1 MSSRRD
7 AVKAL
12 AALAA
17 AGLLPRAT
25 RAAAAPDAS
34 ATEASAPD
42 ARAPNATAPDAMKRI
57 GLQLYT
63 VRSLMTKDMPGTMA
77 AVAAAGYREV
87 EFAGYFGRTPEEV
100 RQMLKAHGLT
110 APSTHIGLEAV
121 REQFDATAES
131 AQAIGIRY
139 LTVASLDM
147 RALKSADD
155 WKRMA
160 DVFNDIGRRAKSA
173 GLRFAYHNHSVEFT
187 PVDGA
192 VPLDLL
198 IDGTDESLVA
208 FELDL
213 FWAMKA
219 GQDPR
224 AYFEKHRG
232 RFAMVHVKDAT
243 AAPASDM
250 TDVGSG
256 VMDWKRIFAAHK
268 KAGIRHYFV
277 EHDNPADPMQSIR
290 RSAEYLKTLRF

>member
-7 AVKAL
+7 AVKTL

-17 AGLLPRAT
+17 AGLFPRAT
-25 RAAAAPDAS
+25 RAGAMPPDAI
-34 ATEASAPD
+34 E
-42 ARAPNATAPDAMKRI
+42 RI

-63 VRSLMTKDMPGTMA
+63 VRSLMTRDMPGTIA

-87 EFAGYFGRTPEEV
+87 EFAGYFGRTPTQV
-100 RQMLKAHGLT
+100 RQLLDAHGLT
-110 APSTHIGLEAV
+110 APSTHVGLDAV
-121 REQFDATAES
+121 REQFGATAES
-131 AQAIGIRY
+131 AQTLGIRY

-147 RALKSADD
+147 RAIKTADD

-160 DVFNDIGRRAKSA
+160 DVFNDVGRRAKSA
-173 GLRFAYHNHSVEFT
+173 GLRFAFHNHSVEFT

-192 VPLDLL
+192 VPMDLL
-198 IDGTDESLVA
+198 IRGTDPSLVA

-224 AYFEKHRG
+224 AYFERHPG
-232 RFAMVHVKDAT
+232 RFEMVHVKDAT

-250 TDVGSG
+250 TDVGAG
-256 VMDWKRIFAAHK
+256 VMDWTQIFAARTT
-268 KAGIRHYFV
+268 AGIRHYFV

-290 RSAEYLKTLRF
+290 RSADYLRTLRF

>member
-7 AVKAL
+7 ALRTL
-12 AALAA
+12 AAFAA
-17 AGLLPRAT
+17 AGLLPRTAQAAVRAHEART
-25 RAAAAPDAS
+25 RNGNAPDAI
-34 ATEASAPD
+34 E
-42 ARAPNATAPDAMKRI
+42 RI

-63 VRSLMTKDMPGTMA
+63 VRRLMTKDMPGTMA

-87 EFAGYFGRTPEEV
+87 EFAGYFGRTPVEV
-100 RQMLKAHGLT
+100 RQLLNANGLT
-110 APSTHIGLEAV
+110 APSTHLGLEAV
-121 REQFDATAES
+121 REGFDATAEA
-131 AQAIGIRY
+131 AQATGIRY

-147 RALKSADD
+147 RTIKTADD

-160 DVFNDIGRRAKSA
+160 DVFNDVGRRAKAA

-198 IDGTDESLVA
+198 VGGTDPSLVA

-224 AYFEKHRG
+224 AYFEKHPG
-232 RFAMVHVKDAT
+232 RFEMVHVKDAT
-243 AAPASDM
+243 AAPTSGM

-256 VMDWKRIFAAHK
+256 VMDWRRIFAAHK
-268 KAGIRHYFV
+268 TAGIRHYFV
-277 EHDNPADPMQSIR
+277 EHDSPADPMQSIR
-290 RSAEYLKTLRF
+290 RSADYLKALRF

>member
-7 AVKAL
+7 AVRTL

-25 RAAAAPDAS
+25 RAAAAPDLS
-34 ATEASAPD
+34 APEASAPD
-42 ARAPNATAPDAMKRI
+42 RIKRI

-63 VRSLMTKDMPGTMA
+63 VRSLMTRDMPGTMA

-87 EFAGYFGRTPEEV
+87 EFAGYFGRTPAEV
-100 RQMLKAHGLT
+100 RQMLEAHGLT

-121 REQFDATAES
+121 RGQFGATAES

-139 LTVASLDM
+139 LTVASLDL
-147 RALKSADD
+147 RTLKSADD

-160 DVFNDIGRRAKSA
+160 DVFNDIGRRAKAA

-187 PVDGA
+187 PVDGV
-192 VPLDLL
+192 VPMDLL
-198 IDGTDESLVA
+198 IAGTDASLVA

-224 AYFEKHRG
+224 AYFAKHPG

-256 VMDWKRIFAAHK
+256 VIDWKRIFAAHK

-277 EHDNPADPMQSIR
+277 EHDNPADPMRGIR

>member
-17 AGLLPRAT
+17 AGLLPRPI
-25 RAAAAPDAS
+25 RAV
-34 ATEASAPD
+34 ASAPD
-42 ARAPNATAPDAMKRI
+42 AIERI

-63 VRSLMTKDMPGTMA
+63 VRSLMHKDMPGTIA

-87 EFAGYFGRTPEEV
+87 EFAGYFGRTATEV
-100 RQMLKAHGLT
+100 RQLLNAHGLT
-110 APSTHIGLEAV
+110 APSTHLGLDAV
-121 REQFDATAES
+121 REQFGATAQF

-147 RALKSADD
+147 RAIKSADD

-160 DVFNDIGRRAKSA
+160 EVFNDIGRRAKAA
-173 GLRFAYHNHSVEFT
+173 GLRFAYHNHAVEFT

-192 VPLDLL
+192 VPMDLL
-198 IDGTDESLVA
+198 IGGTDASLVA

-219 GQDPR
+219 GHDPR
-224 AYFEKHRG
+224 AYFEKHPG
-232 RFAMVHVKDAT
+232 RFEMVHVKDAT

-256 VMDWKRIFAAHK
+256 VMDWKRIFAAHRT
-268 KAGIRHYFV
+268 AGIRHYFV
-277 EHDNPADPMQSIR
+277 EHDSPADPMQSIR
-290 RSAEYLKTLRF
+290 RSANYLRTLRF

>member
-17 AGLLPRAT
+17 AGLLPRAA
-25 RAAAAPDAS
+25 RAAAAPDTIAP
-34 ATEASAPD
+34 EASAPD
-42 ARAPNATAPDAMKRI
+42 AIERI

-63 VRSLMTKDMPGTMA
+63 VRSLMTTDMPGTMA

-87 EFAGYFGRTPEEV
+87 EFAGYFGRTPAEV
-100 RQMLKAHGLT
+100 RQMLEAHGLT
-110 APSTHIGLEAV
+110 APSTHLGLEAV

-147 RALKSADD
+147 RTLKSADD

-160 DVFNDIGRRAKSA
+160 DVFNDVGRRAKAA
-173 GLRFAYHNHSVEFT
+173 GLRFAYHNHSVEFR

-198 IDGTDESLVA
+198 IAGTDASLVA

-224 AYFEKHRG
+224 AYFDRHPG
-232 RFAMVHVKDAT
+232 RFALVHVKDAT

-256 VMDWKRIFAAHK
+256 VMDWKRIFAAHT

-290 RSAEYLKTLRF
+290 RSAEYLKTLQF

>member
-7 AVKAL
+7 AVKSL

-17 AGLLPRAT
+17 AGLFPRVT
-25 RAAAAPDAS
+25 SAAAGAPVSGASVAVAPDAI
-34 ATEASAPD
+34 E
-42 ARAPNATAPDAMKRI
+42 RI

-63 VRSLMTKDMPGTMA
+63 VRSHMNKDMPGTMA

-87 EFAGYFGRTPEEV
+87 EFAGYFGRTPAEV
-100 RQMLKAHGLT
+100 RALLNAHGLT
-110 APSTHIGLEAV
+110 APSTHLGLDAV
-121 REQFDATAES
+121 REQFSATAES

-147 RALKSADD
+147 RTIKSADD
-155 WKRMA
+155 WKRTA
-160 DVFNDIGRRAKSA
+160 DVFNEVGRRAQAA
-173 GLRFAYHNHSVEFT
+173 GLRFAYHNHSVEFK

-192 VPLDLL
+192 VPMDLL
-198 IDGTDESLVA
+198 IGGTDPSLVT

-224 AYFEKHRG
+224 AYFEKYPG
-232 RFAMVHVKDAT
+232 RFEMVHVKDAT

-256 VMDWKRIFAAHK
+256 VMDWQRIFAAHTT
-268 KAGIRHYFV
+268 AGIRHYFV
-277 EHDNPADPMQSIR
+277 EHDSPADPMRSIG
-290 RSAEYLKTLRF
+290 RSADYLKTLRF

>member
-1 MSSRRD
+1 MPSRRD
-7 AVKAL
+7 AVRTL

-17 AGLLPRAT
+17 AGLLPRTT
-25 RAAAAPDAS
+25 RAASSAPVAGAPDAI
-34 ATEASAPD
+34 E
-42 ARAPNATAPDAMKRI
+42 RI

-63 VRSLMTKDMPGTMA
+63 VRSLMNKDMPGTIA

-87 EFAGYFGRTPEEV
+87 EFAGYFGRTPAEV
-100 RQMLKAHGLT
+100 RQLLDAHALT
-110 APSTHIGLEAV
+110 APSTHLGLDAV
-121 REQFDATAES
+121 REHFGATAES

-147 RALKSADD
+147 RTIKSADD
-155 WKRMA
+155 WKRTA
-160 DVFNDIGRRAKSA
+160 DVFNDIGRRAKAA
-173 GLRFAYHNHSVEFT
+173 GLRFAYHNHAVEFT
-187 PVDGA
+187 PLDGV
-192 VPLDLL
+192 VPMDLL
-198 IDGTDESLVA
+198 VGGTDPSLVA

-224 AYFEKHRG
+224 SFFEKHPG
-232 RFAMVHVKDAT
+232 RFEMVHVKDAT

-268 KAGIRHYFV
+268 TAGIRHYFV
-277 EHDNPADPMQSIR
+277 EHDSPADPVQSIR
-290 RSAEYLKTLRF
+290 RSADYLKTLRF

>member
-7 AVKAL
+7 AVRAM

-17 AGLLPRAT
+17 AGLFPRALG
-25 RAAAAPDAS
+25 AGAS
-34 ATEASAPD
+34 TPEVSAPATGTLD
-42 ARAPNATAPDAMKRI
+42 AIERI

-63 VRSLMTKDMPGTMA
+63 VRRLMTQDMPGTIA

-87 EFAGYFGRTPEEV
+87 EFAGYFGRTPAEV
-100 RQMLKAHGLT
+100 RDLLQAHGLT
-110 APSTHIGLEAV
+110 APSTHLGLADVGE
-121 REQFDATAES
+121 RFDATVES

-147 RALKSADD
+147 RAIKSADD
-155 WKRMA
+155 WKRTA
-160 DVFNDIGRRAKSA
+160 DLFNAIGRRARAA
-173 GLRFAYHNHSVEFT
+173 GLRFAFHNHAVEFT

-192 VPLDLL
+192 VPMDLL
-198 IDGTDESLVA
+198 VGGTDPSLVA

-224 AYFEKHRG
+224 AYFERHPG
-232 RFAMVHVKDAT
+232 RFEMVHVKDAT

-250 TDVGSG
+250 ADVGSG
-256 VMDWKRIFAAHK
+256 VMDWTRIFAAHRT
-268 KAGIRHYFV
+268 AGIRHYFV
-277 EHDNPADPMQSIR
+277 EHDSPADPMQSIR
-290 RSAEYLKTLRF
+290 RSADYLKTLRF

>member
-25 RAAAAPDAS
+25 RAAAAPDAN
-34 ATEASAPD
+34 APD
-42 ARAPNATAPDAMKRI
+42 AIKRL

-63 VRSLMTKDMPGTMA
+63 VRSLMNQDMAGTIA
-77 AVAAAGYREV
+77 AVAEAGYREV
-87 EFAGYFGRTPEEV
+87 EFAGYFGRTPAEV
-100 RQMLKAHGLT
+100 RQMLEAHGLT
-110 APSTHIGLEAV
+110 APSTHLGLEAV

-147 RALKSADD
+147 RIIKTVDD
-155 WKRMA
+155 WKRTA
-160 DVFNDIGRRAKSA
+160 DLFNDIGRRAKAA
-173 GLRFAYHNHSVEFT
+173 GLRFAYHNHSVEFR

-198 IDGTDESLVA
+198 IDGTDASLVA

-219 GQDPR
+219 GQDLR
-224 AYFEKHRG
+224 AYFERHPG
-232 RFAMVHVKDAT
+232 RFALVHVKDAT

-256 VMDWKRIFAAHK
+256 VMDWKRIFAAHQ

>member
-7 AVKAL
+7 AVKSL

-25 RAAAAPDAS
+25 RAAGAPDAI
-34 ATEASAPD
+34 
-42 ARAPNATAPDAMKRI
+42 KRI

-63 VRSLMTKDMPGTMA
+63 VRSLMTKDMPGTLA
-77 AVAAAGYREV
+77 TVAAAGYREV
-87 EFAGYFGRTPEEV
+87 EFAGYFGRAPAEV
-100 RQMLKAHGLT
+100 RELLDANRLT
-110 APSTHIGLEAV
+110 APSTHLALADLIE
-121 REQFDATAES
+121 RFEATATS
-131 AQAIGIRY
+131 ANAIGIRY

-147 RALKSADD
+147 RTLTSADD

-160 DVFNDIGRRAKSA
+160 DVFNDIGRRAKTA
-173 GLRFAYHNHSVEFT
+173 GLRFAYHNHSVEFM

-198 IDGTDESLVA
+198 IDGTDASLVA

-224 AYFEKHRG
+224 AYFERHPG

-268 KAGIRHYFV
+268 TAGILHYFV

-290 RSAEYLKTLRF
+290 RSAECLRTLRF

>member
-7 AVKAL
+7 AVRTL

-17 AGLLPRAT
+17 AGLFPRTT
-25 RAAAAPDAS
+25 RAG
-34 ATEASAPD
+34 ASAPGVIE
-42 ARAPNATAPDAMKRI
+42 RI

-87 EFAGYFGRTPEEV
+87 EFAGYFGRTPVEV
-100 RQMLKAHGLT
+100 RQLLEAHGLT
-110 APSTHIGLEAV
+110 APSTHIGLDAV
-121 REQFDATAES
+121 REQFGATAAS

-139 LTVASLDM
+139 LTIASLDM
-147 RALKSADD
+147 RTIKSADD

-160 DVFNDIGRRAKSA
+160 DVFNDAGRRANAA

-192 VPLDLL
+192 VPMDLL
-198 IDGTDESLVA
+198 IGGTDASLVA

-224 AYFEKHRG
+224 AYFEKHPG
-232 RFAMVHVKDAT
+232 RFEMVHVKDAT

-256 VMDWKRIFAAHK
+256 VMDWKRIFAAHEA
-268 KAGIRHYFV
+268 AGIRHYFV
-277 EHDNPADPMQSIR
+277 EHDSPADPMQSIR
-290 RSAEYLKTLRF
+290 RSADYLKALRF

>member
-7 AVKAL
+7 AVKTL

-25 RAAAAPDAS
+25 RAAAAPDAT
-34 ATEASAPD
+34 APEARAPD
-42 ARAPNATAPDAMKRI
+42 AIRRI

-87 EFAGYFGRTPEEV
+87 EFAGYFGRTPAEV
-100 RQMLKAHGLT
+100 RQLLDANGLT
-110 APSTHIGLEAV
+110 APSTHLELADV
-121 REQFDATAES
+121 VERFEATATS
-131 AQAIGIRY
+131 AKAIGIRY

-147 RALKSADD
+147 RTIKTADD

-160 DVFNDIGRRAKSA
+160 DVFNDVGRRAKAA
-173 GLRFAYHNHSVEFT
+173 GLRFAYHNHSVEFR

-198 IDGTDESLVA
+198 ISGTDASLVT

-224 AYFEKHRG
+224 AYFARHPG
-232 RFAMVHVKDAT
+232 RFALVHVKDAT
-243 AAPASDM
+243 PAPASDM

-256 VMDWKRIFAAHK
+256 VMDWKRIFAAHR